1 MKIQKVNNNL
11 INQNRPSFK
20 AGVQTSYGVS
30 YIPKKNVVE
39 NGFFEGFLGILKN
52 SNSLFNAK
60 AQQRTQSIK
69 EGMEQTSLDFTA

>member
-1 MKIQKVNNNL
+1 MKVQKLNNNL
-11 INQNRPSFK
+11 IKFNKPSFK
-20 AGVQTSYGVS
+20 AGVQTSYGIS

-39 NGFFEGFLGILKN
+39 NGFFEGFLGILKT
-52 SNSLFNAK
+52 SSSLFDAK